1 MTQPDEGVVSVA
13 APASSANL
21 GAGFDVFGM
30 AVSLFAEVG
39 IGDPPLGAQAIDAHH
54 PAHVAHER
62 AGGDA
67 TAPLWLRSDIPMA
80 RGLGF
85 SGAVRVAGAGLAVA
99 ERSGDLDDSRARV
112 LAIAAELEGHGD
124 NVVASVYGGVA
135 AYVGGRAVPFRVGPT
150 LGAAAIVAWV
160 PDVTTSTDK
169 SRKTLAPEVRRDAA
183 VHNIGVAT
191 QLALAFAHDDPE
203 LLCGAADDRLH
214 QAERLPLVPGA
225 ADAID
230 AGVAAGAWCAW
241 LSGSGPTV
249 AMLAP
254 RADSER
260 VAAVLPTGAH
270 TKILELDRRGLR
282 SA

>member
-1 MTQPDEGVVSVA
+1 MTRTGWRRSSVV

-30 AVSLFAEVG
+30 AVSLTAEVG
-39 IGDPPLGAQAIDAHH
+39 VGDPPHGAQAIDRHH
-54 PAHVAHER
+54 PAHTAFEH
-62 AGGDA
+62 AGGDEA
-67 TAPLWLRSDIPMA
+67 APLWLRSDIPMA

-85 SGAVRVAGAGLAVA
+85 SGAVRAAGAGLALA
-99 ERSGDLDDSRARV
+99 ERLGGLEASREEA

-135 AYVGGRAVPFRVGPT
+135 AYVGGRAVPFLVGPT
-150 LGAAAIVAWV
+150 LGAAAVIAWV
-160 PDVTTSTDK
+160 PDVTTSTDR
-169 SRKTLAPEVRRDAA
+169 SRKALPPDVRRGAA

-203 LLCGAADDRLH
+203 LLCGAADDQLH

-230 AGVAAGAWCAW
+230 TGIAAGAWCAW

-254 RADSER
+254 ADDAER
-260 VAAVLPTGAH
+260 IAAVLPAGAH
-270 TKILELDRRGLR
+270 TKILAIDRRGLR
-282 SA
+282 SS